1 MLLFARQARSIDI
14 DESFEDPNKIPFQ
27 SKHGWKNI
35 QSQCKDMRKAVSYIK
50 TNTRPGIRGTKIED
64 VKRYQQ
70 QDLVLDSDGLLMARG
85 LLLDFYTMKQ
95 VILKLVKR
103 LQSSTKGSM
112 LLMPKVLL
120 MMLSR
125 TPICATPQTLSPN
138 ISLLIVQRLDQ
149 SNLALMQQQMYSSE
163 KSRKLWFS
171 GRF

>member
-1 MLLFARQARSIDI
+1 
-14 DESFEDPNKIPFQ
+14 
-27 SKHGWKNI
+27 
-35 QSQCKDMRKAVSYIK
+35 MRKAVSYIK
-50 TNTRPGIRGTKIED
+50 ANTRPGIRDTKIED

-149 SNLALMQQQMYSSE
+149 SNLALMQQQM
-163 KSRKLWFS
+163 
-171 GRF
+171 